1 MIMNKEDIYNF
12 IKSRNIWYEV
22 SNHKAVYSMEDLKD
36 VALPYPEGNA
46 KNLFVRDDK
55 KRNYYL
61 IMVKEEK
68 RVNLS
73 LFRKEYNT
81 RPLTFASSE
90 DLEKILGLFP
100 GAVSPLGILNDKE
113 KQVKFYLDSDFHDED
128 IIGMHPND
136 NTATL
141 WLKVKDLKD
150 IIKEHGNEVYEANL

>member
-1 MIMNKEDIYNF
+1 MNKEEIYDY
-12 IKSRNIWYEV
+12 IKDKGIWHEIT
-22 SNHKAVYSMEDLKD
+22 NHKAVYSMEDLKD
-36 VALPYPEGNA
+36 VELPYREGNA

-55 KRNYYL
+55 KKNYYL

-73 LFRKEYNT
+73 LFRREYNT

-90 DLEKILGLFP
+90 DLERILGLYP

-113 KQVKFYLDSDFHDED
+113 KQVKFYLDSDFHDND

-136 NTATL
+136 NTVTL

-150 IIKEHGNEVYEANL
+150 IIKEHGNDVYEAKL

>member
-1 MIMNKEDIYNF
+1 MNKEEIYDY
-12 IKSRNIWYEV
+12 IKDKGIWHEIT
-22 SNHKAVYSMEDLKD
+22 NHKAVYSMEDLKD
-36 VALPYPEGNA
+36 VELPYREGNA

-55 KRNYYL
+55 KKNYYL
-61 IMVKEEK
+61 IMVKEET

-73 LFRKEYNT
+73 LFRREYNT

-90 DLEKILGLFP
+90 DLERILGLYP

-113 KQVKFYLDSDFHDED
+113 KQVKFYLDSDFHDND

-136 NTATL
+136 NTVTL

-150 IIKEHGNEVYEANL
+150 IIKEHGNDVYEAKL